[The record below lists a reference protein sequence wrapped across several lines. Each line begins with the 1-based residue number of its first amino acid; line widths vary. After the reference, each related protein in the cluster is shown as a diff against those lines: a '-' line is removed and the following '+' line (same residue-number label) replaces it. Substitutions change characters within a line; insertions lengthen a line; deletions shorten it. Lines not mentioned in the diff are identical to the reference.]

1 MRSLFAAAIALCWFG
16 AMSAQNDQSADVK
29 ERADRLKA
37 IQAEMT
43 KSTAEAR
50 EKIAD
55 LTDAAEKRTAQQALN
70 RTMMEM
76 RPKLAEKAMALAKE
90 NPKDEVGFDALIYAN
105 SMAMGNAAMQAE
117 ARKLIIENH
126 LGNPKIEDM
135 LLQISRKG
143 REYDVALLKTVFEKN
158 PSKTVKATVSFILAQ
173 RLKGEAEGAKVKDAD
188 IQPKFKEA
196 MAAFEKV
203 SEDYGDLT
211 LKALRGKVTDLA
223 KKEIDA
229 IKKSPIGKET
239 PEIAAEDVDGVEFKI
254 SDYRG
259 KVVLLDFWGHW

>member
-16 AMSAQNDQSADVK
+16 AMSAQNDQSADTK

-50 EKIAD
+50 KKIAD
-55 LTDAAEKRTAQQALN
+55 LTDAAEKRTAQQELN

-90 NPKDEVGFDALIYAN
+90 NPKDDVGFDALVYAN
-105 SMAMGNAAMQAE
+105 SMALGNAAMQAE

-126 LGNPKIEDM
+126 LSNPKIEDV

-143 REYDVALLKTVFEKN
+143 RDYDVALLKNVFEKN

-173 RLKGEAEGAKVKDAD
+173 RLKGEAESAKTKDAD
-188 IQPKFKEA
+188 ILPKFKEA

-211 LKALRGKVTDLA
+211 LKALRGKVADLA

-239 PEIAAEDVDGVEFKI
+239 PEIAAEDTDGTNFKI